1 MVWEDG
7 GGNPASYPL
16 MKIIDYYMSPASPWT
31 YLGHQRLNV
40 LAKRHGA
47 KVNVKPVDLGVIF
60 PQSGGLP
67 LAKRAPQRQAYRLV
81 ELERWKRF
89 LGLPLVV
96 QPKHFPVN
104 ANPAAHL
111 ICTAPEEKRMAIAG
125 DLLAALWKDDRN
137 LADPETLRGIGA
149 KYGVA
154 EGDEA
159 KYKTFTQEALERGVF
174 GAPTY
179 VYREEIF
186 WGQDRLDF
194 LDRALAK

>member
-1 MVWEDG
+1 
-7 GGNPASYPL
+7 
-16 MKIIDYYMSPASPWT
+16 MKTIDYYMSPASPWT
-31 YLGHQRLNV
+31 YLGHGRLND

-67 LAKRAPQRQAYRLV
+67 IGKRAPQRQAYRLA
-81 ELERWKRF
+81 ELERWKKF

-111 ICTAPEEKRMAIAG
+111 ICAAPEGKRMALAG
-125 DLLAALWKDDRN
+125 DLLAALWKDDRD
-137 LADPETLRGIGA
+137 LADSAVLQEIGSRH
-149 KYGVA
+149 GVTQ
-154 EGDEA
+154 GDEA
-159 KYKTFTQEALERGVF
+159 KYKAFTQEALERGVF
-174 GAPTY
+174 GAPSY
-179 VYREEIF
+179 VVGDEIF